1 MDFNRKGEK
10 SMTKTKKRGVIIGS
24 VVTAVAVVSA
34 SFALWSTTLNGN
46 GSVTASGNWQVE
58 ITDADLKLSSTG
70 ASASVGDL
78 ALVRSGEKADTL
90 IASVI
95 SSSTWLS
102 ADQQDLLG
110 TQSDEPMSRYTYYYA
125 VDSTKYDL
133 TDITSI
139 TEEEYQQI
147 AADPSTFVV
156 SDHLNMYYRYVT
168 GVSDG
173 TPETSAMT
181 AQKVVDGL
189 LRDTT
194 AALQVMYP
202 ASWQNY
208 VLVDMD
214 SHGTWNYVIASMG
227 SASGEETATFT
238 ATDAAY
244 ADVEFT
250 LPGAWAQYS
259 VTVENKGTANANLE
273 DAVIRLD
280 TEDADQLSLDAP
292 DLSGKTLAPGESCT
306 ITVVVEALDDGSDT
320 LDASGRL
327 SIELPFVQDTV
338 EEAPSASYT
347 K

>member
-24 VVTAVAVVSA
+24 VVTAVAVVGA

-95 SSSTWLS
+95 SSRTWLS
-102 ADQQDLLG
+102 ADKQDLLG

-214 SHGTWNYVIASMG
+214 SNYVIASMG

>member
-1 MDFNRKGEK
+1 
-10 SMTKTKKRGVIIGS
+10 
-24 VVTAVAVVSA
+24 
-34 SFALWSTTLNGN
+34 
-46 GSVTASGNWQVE
+46 
-58 ITDADLKLSSTG
+58 
-70 ASASVGDL
+70 
-78 ALVRSGEKADTL
+78 
-90 IASVI
+90 
-95 SSSTWLS
+95 
-102 ADQQDLLG
+102 
-110 TQSDEPMSRYTYYYA
+110 
-125 VDSTKYDL
+125 
-133 TDITSI
+133 
-139 TEEEYQQI
+139 
-147 AADPSTFVV
+147 
-156 SDHLNMYYRYVT
+156 
-168 GVSDG
+168 
-173 TPETSAMT
+173 
-181 AQKVVDGL
+181 
-189 LRDTT
+189 
-194 AALQVMYP
+194 
-202 ASWQNY
+202 
-208 VLVDMD
+208 MD
-214 SHGTWNYVIASMG
+214 SNYVIASMG